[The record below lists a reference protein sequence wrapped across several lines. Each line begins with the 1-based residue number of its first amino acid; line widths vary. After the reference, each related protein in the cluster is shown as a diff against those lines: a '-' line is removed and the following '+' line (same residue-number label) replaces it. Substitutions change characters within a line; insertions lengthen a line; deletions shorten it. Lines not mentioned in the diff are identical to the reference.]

1 MPTESIYLSDVLRR
15 LDRQDQDIHKLAREV
30 SELKASG
37 DAWHVEMRGTVKS
50 NFDFFKDVTTTTQTT
65 VGKLEELVKEATA
78 SANESVAMT
87 KVACDAAN
95 LAANSKSKTE
105 KAYDKAMFAIGAGVL
120 SIVTA
125 FGAPWLASNED
136 FWDTVWLAIKGVVK
150 AKSG

>member
-50 NFDFFKDVTTTTQTT
+50 NFEFCKEVITTTQATCD
-65 VGKLEELVKEATA
+65 KMESLVKEAI
-78 SANESVAMT
+78 EE
-87 KVACDAAN
+87 
-95 LAANSKSKTE
+95 KSKTQ
-105 KAYDKAMFAIGAGVL
+105 KFLDRVAISLTTCILAMF
-120 SIVTA
+120 TY
-125 FGAPWLASNED
+125 FGAPYLASNDD